1 MYPSGSLSQTVSR
14 NLELLNYY
22 TVVHLLNVSEM
33 QYART
38 CINFYF
44 KDTMRPEGIG
54 LESDTMLSGQLRDG
68 DPWNALTDEGS
79 DW

>member
-1 MYPSGSLSQTVSR
+1 
-14 NLELLNYY
+14 
-22 TVVHLLNVSEM
+22 
-33 QYART
+33 
-38 CINFYF
+38 
-44 KDTMRPEGIG
+44 MRPEGIG